1 MFGIKLDRFFS
12 AIKPVPTIKL
22 KVEKLTKS
30 LVSRYS
36 NGNVSIQNGNY
47 LTQTDIKNKEQ
58 TIFAHK
64 FI

>member
-1 MFGIKLDRFFS
+1 MFKFSLDRFFS
-12 AIKPVPTIKL
+12 NVKKVPSMEE
-22 KVEKLTKS
+22 KVLELTKS

-36 NGNVSIQNGNY
+36 NGNVSIQKGNY
-47 LTQTDIKNKEQ
+47 LTQEDIKNKEQ